1 MITAIEQELS
11 LHDELHTAVRLIQM
25 GLKEVRH
32 IDGGNDF
39 YHPLMLM
46 LASGV
51 ERFMKVIICFHT
63 IETTCAFPSA
73 YPWEVEK
80 KKKGHDL
87 VFLLSHITTHCFTD
101 DYLRKIPV
109 AKGDIDYLRNDTHV
123 LEIVRIL
130 SAFGQSARYY
140 NLDIIKGQK
149 YHDSPKD
156 EWQKLESLILREKPD
171 WQNLIDSDLNLDETY
186 KHINKEIIMRLEKFV
201 RALSRLFTIGGLG
214 QKAKQYSSAVFP
226 FVQLSDE
233 QLGTTEY

>member
-11 LHDELHTAVRLIQM
+11 LHNELLTAVRLTQM
-25 GLKEVRH
+25 GLKEVRN

-39 YHPLMLM
+39 YHLLMLT
-46 LASGV
+46 LAGGI
-51 ERFMKVIICFHT
+51 ERFMKVIICFH
-63 IETTCAFPSA
+63 ILETTGTFPSV
-73 YPWEVEK
+73 YPWEGKK

-87 VFLLSHITTHCFTD
+87 VFLLGHITTRCFSN
-101 DYLRKIPV
+101 DYLRRIPV
-109 AKGDIDYLRNDTHV
+109 AKDDIDYLRNDTHV

-140 NLDIIKGQK
+140 NLDLIKGQK
-149 YHDSPKD
+149 NYGSPKD
-156 EWQKLESLILREKPD
+156 EWQKLESIILRKKPD
-171 WQNLIDSDLNLDETY
+171 WQKIIDNDLNLDETY
-186 KHINKEIIMRLEKFV
+186 KHINQEIIIHLEKFM

-233 QLGTTEY
+233 QLGKTEY